1 MATQR
6 TGNGKKGDGPIF
18 SSGSPAGEKNKT
30 VPFFLMAALLV
41 FMQVVHIAAAP
52 RADPPQARELS
63 GNVTLSGA
71 WALYPMA
78 LKWAEEFQKLYPKVR
93 IDIQAGGAG
102 KGIADALAGIVDF
115 GMVSREIQPA
125 ETARG
130 ALAFAVCK
138 DAVVPTT
145 SDKNPVLGRLLK
157 AGLKKQDFVSI
168 WITETARTWGSVLG
182 TADRTSLN
190 AYTRSDACGAAE
202 TWAQF
207 LDKKQE
213 DLRGVGVYGDPGLAE
228 AVRRDPRG
236 VGFNNVNYAY
246 DPKTLKPIQGIA
258 VIPIDLDG
266 NGRVDNG
273 EDFYATRDTLTA
285 AIARGA
291 YPSPPA
297 RDLYL
302 VSKGR
307 PENPAAAAFLKWV
320 LGEGQRYVPESGYIV
335 LNAEKL
341 AEGFKKIESR

>member
-1 MATQR
+1 MVVM
-6 TGNGKKGDGPIF
+6 
-18 SSGSPAGEKNKT
+18 S
-30 VPFFLMAALLV
+30 ALLV
-41 FMQVVHIAAAP
+41 SSLAADSSQVK
-52 RADPPQARELS
+52 ELS

-78 LKWAEEFQKLYPKVR
+78 IKWGEEFQKIHPKVR
-93 IDIQAGGAG
+93 IDVQAGGAG

-125 ETARG
+125 ETDRG

-145 SDKNPVLGRLLK
+145 SAQNPALGQVLK
-157 AGLKKQDFVSI
+157 AGLKKQDFVNI
-168 WITETARTWGSVLG
+168 WITEAARTWGSVLG
-182 TADRTSLN
+182 TADRSPIN

-207 LDKKQE
+207 LGKKQE
-213 DLRGVGVYGDPGLAE
+213 DLKGIGVYGDPGLAE

-236 VGFNNVNYAY
+236 IGFNNVNFAY
-246 DPKTLKPIQGIA
+246 DPKTLKAIQGIA

-266 NGRVDNG
+266 NGRVDEG
-273 EDFYATRDTLTA
+273 EDFYATRDALTA

-302 VSKGR
+302 VSKGQ
-307 PENPAAAAFLKWV
+307 PANPAATAFLKWV
-320 LGEGQRYVPESGYIV
+320 LAEGQRYVPESGYIV
-335 LNAEKL
+335 LSGDKL
-341 AEGFKKIESR
+341 ADGLRKLGPR

>member
-1 MATQR
+1 MDQR
-6 TGNGKKGDGPIF
+6 RKFKKGDRPIF
-18 SSGSPAGEKNKT
+18 SGCRFAGMKKRIVPVFAAIVFLAAALPGSAASRQASPAK
-30 VPFFLMAALLV
+30 
-41 FMQVVHIAAAP
+41 
-52 RADPPQARELS
+52 ELS

-78 LKWAEEFQKLYPKVR
+78 LKWGEEFQKIHPRVR
-93 IDIQAGGAG
+93 VDIQAGGAG

-138 DAVVPTT
+138 DAVVATMNG
-145 SDKNPVLGRLLK
+145 KNPFLDRVR
-157 AGLKKQDFVSI
+157 ASGLKKRDFVNI
-168 WITETARTWGSVLG
+168 WIIEAAKTWGSVLG
-182 TADRTSLN
+182 TSDSSPLN

-213 DLRGVGVYGDPGLAE
+213 DLKGVGVYGDPGLAE
-228 AVRRDPRG
+228 AVRRDRLG

-246 DPKTLKPIQGIA
+246 DPKTLKPIQGLA

-266 NGRVDNG
+266 NGRVDEG
-273 EDFYATRDTLTA
+273 ENFYATRDDLTA
-285 AIARGA
+285 AIARGS

-307 PENPAAAAFLKWV
+307 PGNPAAAAFLSWV
-320 LGEGQRYVPESGYIV
+320 LSDGQRYIPETGYIA

-341 AEGFKKIESR
+341 ADGLKKIESR

>member
-1 MATQR
+1 MRSRITSLIGA
-6 TGNGKKGDGPIF
+6 NGTKRDMTNGGVPLLLL
-18 SSGSPAGEKNKT
+18 AGLLALT
-30 VPFFLMAALLV
+30 AA
-41 FMQVVHIAAAP
+41 
-52 RADPPQARELS
+52 PPQASARPAPPSQAKELS

-78 LKWAEEFQKLYPKVR
+78 LKWGEEFQKVHPRVR
-93 IDIQAGGAG
+93 VDIQAGGAG

-115 GMVSREIQPA
+115 GMVSRDIQAA
-125 ETARG
+125 ETQRG

-138 DAVVPTT
+138 DAVVATT
-145 SDKNPVLGRLLK
+145 SAKNPVLGEVLK
-157 AGLKKQDFVSI
+157 AGLKKRDFASI
-168 WITETARTWGSVLG
+168 WITETAKTWGSVLG
-182 TADRTSLN
+182 TADRTALN
-190 AYTRSDACGAAE
+190 GYTRSDACGAAE

-213 DLRGVGVYGDPGLAE
+213 DLQGIGVYGDPGLAE

-236 VGFNNVNYAY
+236 VGFNNINYAY
-246 DPKTLKPIQGIA
+246 DPATLKPIQGIA

-266 NGRVDNG
+266 NGRVD
-273 EDFYATRDTLTA
+273 ESESFYATRDTLTA

-307 PENPAAAAFLKWV
+307 PGNPAAAAFLKWV
-320 LGEGQRYVPESGYIV
+320 LGEGQRYVPETGYIA

-341 AEGFKKIESR
+341 ADGLKKIESR

>member
-1 MATQR
+1 MKLKDRQR
-6 TGNGKKGDGPIF
+6 MEAGGKNR
-18 SSGSPAGEKNKT
+18 A
-30 VPFFLMAALLV
+30 VPVFLLAALLA
-41 FMQVVHIAAAP
+41 ITAAPLAAAP
-52 RADPPQARELS
+52 PAHPSQAQEIS

-78 LKWAEEFQKLYPKVR
+78 LKWGEEFQKLYPKVR

-145 SDKNPVLGRLLK
+145 SEKNPVLSRVRT
-157 AGLKKQDFVSI
+157 AGLKKQDFSNI
-168 WITETARTWGSVLG
+168 WIMESAKTWGSVLG
-182 TADRTSLN
+182 TTAPSEIHV
-190 AYTRSDACGAAE
+190 YTRSDACGAAE

-207 LDKKQE
+207 LGKKQE
-213 DLRGVGVYGDPGLAE
+213 DLKGVGVYGDPGLAE
-228 AVRRDPRG
+228 AVRRDPLG

-266 NGRVDNG
+266 NGKIDPS
-273 EDFYATRDTLTA
+273 EDFYASRDTLTA

-307 PENPAAAAFLKWV
+307 PEKPAVAAFLNWV
-320 LGEGQRYVPESGYIV
+320 LTEGQRYVPETGYIA
-335 LNAEKL
+335 LSAEKL
-341 AEGFKKIESR
+341 ADGLKKIAPR

>member
-1 MATQR
+1 M
-6 TGNGKKGDGPIF
+6 NPKI
-18 SSGSPAGEKNKT
+18 
-30 VPFFLMAALLV
+30 
-41 FMQVVHIAAAP
+41 
-52 RADPPQARELS
+52 RADGRRAGAIADRVLAAGLVALAASTLFPGAPLSEAARQAPEVS

-78 LKWAEEFQKLYPKVR
+78 LKWAEEFQKVNPRVR

-102 KGIADALAGIVDF
+102 KGIADALAGMVDL
-115 GMVSREIQPA
+115 GMVSRDIQPA
-125 ETARG
+125 ETDRG

-145 SDKNPVLGRLLK
+145 SARNPVLGLLLK
-157 AGLKKQDFVSI
+157 SGLKKQDFAGI

-182 TADRTSLN
+182 TPDTSSLN

-207 LDKKQE
+207 LGWKQE
-213 DLRGVGVYGDPGLAE
+213 DLKGIGVYGDPGLAE
-228 AVRRDPRG
+228 AVRRDARG
-236 VGFNNVNYAY
+236 VGFNNVNFAY

-258 VIPIDLDG
+258 IIPIDLDA
-266 NGRVDNG
+266 NGRVDPG
-273 EDFYATRDTLTA
+273 EDFYATRDALTA

-307 PENPAAAAFLKWV
+307 PGKPAALAFLRWV
-320 LGEGQRYVPESGYIV
+320 LGEGQRYVPETGYIA
-335 LNAEKL
+335 LNAGKL
-341 AEGFKKIESR
+341 ADGLKKIEPR

>member
-1 MATQR
+1 MKPQDR
-6 TGNGKKGDGPIF
+6 TKKGDKKRI
-18 SSGSPAGEKNKT
+18 A
-30 VPFFLMAALLV
+30 PFFLAAALIVLMPASLPV
-41 FMQVVHIAAAP
+41 LSPAATSV
-52 RADPPQARELS
+52 QAGELS

-78 LKWAEEFQKLYPKVR
+78 LKWGEEFQKLYPKVR

-125 ETARG
+125 ETDRG

-138 DAVVPTT
+138 DAVVPTM
-145 SDKNPVLGRLLK
+145 SEKNPVLGRVQK
-157 AGLKKQDFVSI
+157 TGLKKQDFVNI
-168 WITETARTWGSVLG
+168 WITETAKTWGFVLG
-182 TADRTSLN
+182 TADRSALN

-213 DLRGVGVYGDPGLAE
+213 DLKGVGVYGDPGLAE
-228 AVRRDPRG
+228 AVRRDPLG

-246 DPKTLKPIQGIA
+246 DPKSLKPIQGIA

-266 NGRVDNG
+266 NGQVDQG
-273 EDFYATRDTLTA
+273 EDFYGTRDTLTA

-307 PENPAAAAFLKWV
+307 PEKPAVTAFLKWV
-320 LGEGQRYVPESGYIV
+320 LTEGQSYVPETGYIA
-335 LNAEKL
+335 LNAGKL
-341 AEGFKKIESR
+341 ADGLKKIESR

>member
-1 MATQR
+1 MRQR
-6 TGNGKKGDGPIF
+6 SRTRKGDKRRTASFFLAAALVVLMPA
-18 SSGSPAGEKNKT
+18 SLPVLSPAAT
-30 VPFFLMAALLV
+30 SV
-41 FMQVVHIAAAP
+41 
-52 RADPPQARELS
+52 QAGELS

-78 LKWAEEFQKLYPKVR
+78 LKWGEEFQKLHPKVR

-125 ETARG
+125 ETGRG

-138 DAVVPTT
+138 DAVVPTA
-145 SDKNPVLGRLLK
+145 SAKNPVLGAILK
-157 AGLKKQDFVSI
+157 SGLKKQDFVNI
-168 WITETARTWGSVLG
+168 WITEAAKTWGSVLG
-182 TADRTSLN
+182 TADRTPLN

-213 DLRGVGVYGDPGLAE
+213 DLKGVGVYGDPGLAE

-266 NGRVDNG
+266 NGRVDEG

-307 PENPAAAAFLKWV
+307 PGNPAAAAFLKWV
-320 LGEGQRYVPESGYIV
+320 LGEGQRYIPETGYIA

-341 AEGFKKIESR
+341 ADGLKKIESR

>member
-1 MATQR
+1 MTVQR
-6 TGNGKKGDGPIF
+6 TGK
-18 SSGSPAGEKNKT
+18 
-30 VPFFLMAALLV
+30 MAMGLLGALLV
-41 FMQVVHIAAAP
+41 SSLAAH
-52 RADPPQARELS
+52 PPKAGELS

-78 LKWAEEFQKLYPKVR
+78 LKWGEEFQKLYPKVR
-93 IDIQAGGAG
+93 IDVQAGGAG

-125 ETARG
+125 ETDRG

-145 SDKNPVLGRLLK
+145 SDKNPALGAVLK
-157 AGLKKQDFVSI
+157 AGLKRQEFVNI
-168 WITETARTWGSVLG
+168 WITEAARTWGYVLG
-182 TADRTSLN
+182 TADRSSLN

-207 LDKKQE
+207 LGKKQE
-213 DLRGVGVYGDPGLAE
+213 DLKGVGVYGDPGLAE

-236 VGFNNVNYAY
+236 IGFNNINFAY
-246 DPKTLKPIQGIA
+246 DPKTLKPILGIA

-266 NGRVDNG
+266 NGRVDAG

-302 VSKGR
+302 VSKGS
-307 PENPAAAAFLKWV
+307 PGKPAAVAFLKWV
-320 LGEGQRYVPESGYIV
+320 LTKGQGYVPETGYIA
-335 LNAEKL
+335 LSAEKL
-341 AEGFKKIESR
+341 ADGLKKIASR